1 MQRAVL
7 HSAGQSWQ
15 INSQGEN
22 IRIKLRDRIDLW
34 SIALTRP
41 QQRNGTQEPPRT
53 SVFVNEHKTQT
64 CVPRNYSTHCQS
76 NAEINSAIVVLQRID
91 L

>member
-53 SVFVNEHKTQT
+53 SVFVNEHQPRLACHEITVPTVKATQRLT
-64 CVPRNYSTHCQS
+64 VPLLFYN
-76 NAEINSAIVVLQRID
+76 E
-91 L
+91 